1 MKRLITSIIV
11 CFVAIAAMSQN
22 KAEIIVSYEC
32 TNPSK
37 SGKPELSKM
46 SLLASPTEAKY
57 FNDLSLWVDSLKSTP
72 EGKAQYMDILKK
84 ACMTVEP
91 DGSTS
96 WDLTKG
102 PTKIIQL
109 RVHKPCE

>member
-1 MKRLITSIIV
+1 MCL
-11 CFVAIAAMSQN
+11 VAISAMAQN

-37 SGKPELSKM
+37 QGKSVMSKM

-72 EGKAQYMDILKK
+72 EGKAQYMEILKK
-84 ACMTVEP
+84 TCMTVEP

-96 WDLTKG
+96 WDLT
-102 PTKIIQL
+102 
-109 RVHKPCE
+109 